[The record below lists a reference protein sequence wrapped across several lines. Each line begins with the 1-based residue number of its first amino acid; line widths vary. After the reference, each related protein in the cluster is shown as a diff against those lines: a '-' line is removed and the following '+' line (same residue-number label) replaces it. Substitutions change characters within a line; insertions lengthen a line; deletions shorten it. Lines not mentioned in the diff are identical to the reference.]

1 MSSAARQ
8 AHPVDV
14 AASEGATSFLRA
26 KNLPEAI
33 SLTNTPGKVCS
44 SAASAAEDASARSC
58 ASGVSLMSPS
68 RISSEVYTSSHHTES
83 RQRSSSS
90 EAQAGVMPEALHEMG
105 IIGSARNGKDLPAT
119 LHTPT
124 TKLKAQ
130 KHGKP
135 LAVKLHPPPSAAV
148 ERPTLPPSSHT
159 PEKVQPT
166 FSSFNPLRKDSAQ
179 PLSDLFSLQI
189 PSSHTQKSKTLSS
202 EQLPPTHPKIT
213 GAPKVPQNLDQRGMS
228 SVACSNVHLSVL
240 ADLLEKKVF
249 SEEDVLLELEAIRKR
264 SLLTSTPFNR
274 RLLPILAWYLLR
286 DKFGEEAATRYVFL
300 LTSPAGVPRS
310 DGAVNTTLTIASFL
324 PRVNTIRRVR
334 REAKE
339 SNRKK
344 PMHHYAIA
352 PPACPTETAKL
363 CDVKGAHHQRQHLRR
378 VPAFDALEDASDIPT
393 ACPTDRFSLK
403 SPITRSSPCL
413 RSVSPLQYGRLRVYT
428 RAHAAVD
435 RQAAKAEDRPV
446 VDVIMD
452 AADPQARAK
461 NAFEIV
467 QAEASSVVEEPSV
480 FHGFGHQSPAARG
493 PATKLTSKR
502 RSPIPP
508 ASAHPTG
515 ALAEATARSRH
526 GLQVHGSQGCE
537 MLSVTPSAG
546 AFSGIAPATDTEEGL
561 SLFYRERA
569 EGVGQECM
577 PSASVFWQAI
587 TPPHTSAGGKASGR
601 RCLPAKH
608 SQHRHLDRSA
618 SPADVMGAVT
628 PCLSSILAVRDY
640 DASAQQSGLASETVN
655 APDLSTM
662 TSATTSSHSWVEYSH
677 GVAGDRKYYNAE
689 LDVILED
696 APSQALTSAT
706 AYSAL
711 NDLHESPVGDD
722 DAEHAA
728 GTAHCPAISS
738 PLQGRSVAEASPPCA
753 PEVTDTSRYQREQQS
768 YSYMN
773 GAENSM
779 SRTVKATEHYSMLL
793 NTSTAAH
800 RPACLLCSR
809 SAEVRENSNT
819 KLPGMAQAFQPES
832 TIEKKHS
839 YSSLLESHIDTVAKS
854 STERIATER
863 RDSDSHT
870 VAEYSAFIC
879 AEASAMEPSTSGAV
893 QSQAIKTSET
903 WRSDTSATTAA
914 AVSIVDP
921 SANMVHSTQQSTCGI
936 LNTPTTSRSRMPCSD
951 LHSSRRVE
959 RKAQLCGRPATESSL
974 DDTPVYSISFSRTNT
989 HHSSPSTRIN
999 GSSYAA
1005 SAPGGESGFG
1015 NLLRTNVE
1023 ASALGSGDDLRGSL
1037 AESFPSIAFPGASVH
1052 QNSVLPGGT
1061 STNAEGSCAY
1071 QNIRC
1076 SNFIQHSANQHGQ
1089 RKTHL
1094 RTSASLPPT
1103 ASATTLLRESPDHRP
1118 SSSDANVRR
1127 SLSDA
1132 LAAPFGDSFSMHNLT
1147 AKANDTSQTIHSH
1160 HPPPTHSTTAPAMEN
1175 FGSLVEHHSVHLRGG
1190 YGSVMEGDSAVAP
1203 DASLALRSAGGYGS
1217 VMEGDSAVA
1226 PNASLASRSAG
1237 GYGSVMEGDSA
1248 VAPNASLALRSA
1260 GGYGSVMEGDSAV
1273 APNASL
1279 ASRSAGGYGSVMEG
1293 DSAVAPDASLA
1304 SRSAGG
1310 YGSVM
1315 EGDSGFPLCS
1325 QTGISAIPSAL
1336 TATIID
1342 ETASWMCTALWRCG
1356 RGDAETLNSSMDPA
1370 ELTEALQKLG
1380 EGQGSCVKD
1389 NSACT
1394 FGEVGCYC
1402 DTERRRTCTMA
1413 ATTQAPRLLQPAP
1426 PLEANSRGQAFD
1438 RFAMRSSP
1446 SEKGAGSESRST
1458 APPASVPLQ
1467 TMLNTAVQYQCHQR
1481 TSCVS
1486 SAEILGQRSG
1496 TPVRVEGG
1504 LTLRVFPSP
1513 ARCAEKVSTKQAPQH
1528 LSAASKL
1535 GTATVAPG
1543 KSASPGRC
1551 KERDASH
1558 TKSFLERNGFRSHV
1572 TILTDPRS
1580 STDLSVHN
1588 IPDICLS
1595 RGDKSIEQLCE
1606 HEYLDYEVSGHHRVD
1621 FPMIA
1626 PVSILQNSLGNSRL
1640 HDTKTSEVARPP
1652 AAAAAP
1658 CRVKAC
1664 DGETVWGMETADDS
1678 VATGCISPFPLPP
1691 DATVVNPTAGALSD
1705 ESLRMPR
1712 NMTTMLFV
1720 DANQSGRLSFMQ
1732 AVHGEASTAR
1742 DSEEVDKPEVSLG
1755 VCATRKNLPTCLVHS
1770 WLDASHVIDN
1780 HRAFRPDASAAAV
1793 RMRLSNADHSRSVG
1807 VSHSENTE
1815 KDVTAVDEM
1824 PMDRSDESSKNATS
1838 AGRETGKSGV
1848 LVSPSTDPTN
1858 TQPAANMPE
1867 CRFAHRPSLHPYSCT
1882 GDDHN
1887 SSVRR
1892 EQRPRRHT
1900 ILDVPGV
1907 PYVASPDISLHTDM
1921 REAQRK
1927 EKERELFAMRWAQRG
1942 LMWQRQENEA
1952 QRYEEYQARFGAG
1965 ERVSGCPR
1973 MKKLSLQGAP
1983 ILQRPGPLNDPRSP
1997 MPMRPRSLGYSP
2009 QGRHN

>member
-58 ASGVSLMSPS
+58 ASEVSLMSPS

-90 EAQAGVMPEALHEMG
+90 EAQAGFMPEALHEMG

-124 TKLKAQ
+124 AKLKVQ

-135 LAVKLHPPPSAAV
+135 LAVKLHPPPSAAA

-159 PEKVQPT
+159 SEKVQPT

-179 PLSDLFSLQI
+179 PSSDLFSMQI
-189 PSSHTQKSKTLSS
+189 PSSHTQKSKTSSS
-202 EQLPPTHPKIT
+202 EQLPPTHPKIA

-300 LTSPAGVPRS
+300 LTSSAGVPRS

-324 PRVNTIRRVR
+324 PRVNKIRRVR

-344 PMHHYAIA
+344 PMHHYAIT
-352 PPACPTETAKL
+352 PPACSTETAKL
-363 CDVKGAHHQRQHLRR
+363 CDVKGAHHQRQRLRR
-378 VPAFDALEDASDIPT
+378 MPAFDALEDASDIPT
-393 ACPTDRFSLK
+393 ASPTDRFSLK

-413 RSVSPLQYGRLRVYT
+413 RSVSPLQYGQLRVYT

-493 PATKLTSKR
+493 TATKLTSKR

-537 MLSVTPSAG
+537 MLGVTPSAG
-546 AFSGIAPATDTEEGL
+546 AFSGIAPATDSEEGL
-561 SLFYRERA
+561 SLFYRERV

-577 PSASVFWQAI
+577 PSASAFWQAI
-587 TPPHTSAGGKASGR
+587 TPPHASAEGKASGR

-640 DASAQQSGLASETVN
+640 DASAQQSGLASETGN

-662 TSATTSSHSWVEYSH
+662 TSATTSSHSCVEYSH

-722 DAEHAA
+722 DAENAA

-738 PLQGRSVAEASPPCA
+738 LLQGRSVAETSPPCA
-753 PEVTDTSRYQREQQS
+753 PEVTDTSRYQREQRS

-809 SAEVRENSNT
+809 STEVRENSNT
-819 KLPGMAQAFQPES
+819 KLPGMAQASQPES
-832 TIEKKHS
+832 TIEKKHG
-839 YSSLLESHIDTVAKS
+839 YSSLLESHIDTVATS
-854 STERIATER
+854 STQRIATER

-914 AVSIVDP
+914 AVSIVEP

-936 LNTPTTSRSRMPCSD
+936 LNTPTTSRCRMPCSD

-1023 ASALGSGDDLRGSL
+1023 ASALGSGDDLRGFL
-1037 AESFPSIAFPGASVH
+1037 AESFPSIAFPGASFH

-1061 STNAEGSCAY
+1061 STNAKGSCAY

-1118 SSSDANVRR
+1118 ASSDANVRR

-1147 AKANDTSQTIHSH
+1147 AKDNDTSQAIHSH

-1203 DASLALRSAGGYGS
+1203 DASLA
-1217 VMEGDSAVA
+1217 
-1226 PNASLASRSAG
+1226 SRSAG

-1248 VAPNASLALRSA
+1248 VAP
-1260 GGYGSVMEGDSAV
+1260 D
-1273 APNASL
+1273 ASL

-1315 EGDSGFPLCS
+1315 EGDS
-1325 QTGISAIPSAL
+1325 AV
-1336 TATIID
+1336 
-1342 ETASWMCTALWRCG
+1342 AS
-1356 RGDAETLNSSMDPA
+1356 DASLA
-1370 ELTEALQKLG
+1370 
-1380 EGQGSCVKD
+1380 
-1389 NSACT
+1389 
-1394 FGEVGCYC
+1394 
-1402 DTERRRTCTMA
+1402 
-1413 ATTQAPRLLQPAP
+1413 
-1426 PLEANSRGQAFD
+1426 
-1438 RFAMRSSP
+1438 
-1446 SEKGAGSESRST
+1446 SRS
-1458 APPASVPLQ
+1458 AGGYGSV
-1467 TMLNTAVQYQCHQR
+1467 MEGDSAV
-1481 TSCVS
+1481 
-1486 SAEILGQRSG
+1486 A
-1496 TPVRVEGG
+1496 
-1504 LTLRVFPSP
+1504 
-1513 ARCAEKVSTKQAPQH
+1513 
-1528 LSAASKL
+1528 
-1535 GTATVAPG
+1535 
-1543 KSASPGRC
+1543 
-1551 KERDASH
+1551 
-1558 TKSFLERNGFRSHV
+1558 
-1572 TILTDPRS
+1572 
-1580 STDLSVHN
+1580 
-1588 IPDICLS
+1588 
-1595 RGDKSIEQLCE
+1595 
-1606 HEYLDYEVSGHHRVD
+1606 
-1621 FPMIA
+1621 
-1626 PVSILQNSLGNSRL
+1626 
-1640 HDTKTSEVARPP
+1640 
-1652 AAAAAP
+1652 
-1658 CRVKAC
+1658 
-1664 DGETVWGMETADDS
+1664 
-1678 VATGCISPFPLPP
+1678 
-1691 DATVVNPTAGALSD
+1691 
-1705 ESLRMPR
+1705 
-1712 NMTTMLFV
+1712 
-1720 DANQSGRLSFMQ
+1720 
-1732 AVHGEASTAR
+1732 
-1742 DSEEVDKPEVSLG
+1742 
-1755 VCATRKNLPTCLVHS
+1755 
-1770 WLDASHVIDN
+1770 
-1780 HRAFRPDASAAAV
+1780 PDASLA
-1793 RMRLSNADHSRSVG
+1793 SRSAGGYGSVMEG
-1807 VSHSENTE
+1807 DS
-1815 KDVTAVDEM
+1815 AVAPDASLAS
-1824 PMDRSDESSKNATS
+1824 RS
-1838 AGRETGKSGV
+1838 AGGYGSVMEGDSAV
-1848 LVSPSTDPTN
+1848 APD
-1858 TQPAANMPE
+1858 A
-1867 CRFAHRPSLHPYSCT
+1867 SLASRSAGGYGSVME
-1882 GDDHN
+1882 GDSAVAPDA
-1887 SSVRR
+1887 SLASRSAGGYGSVMEGDSAVAPDASLASRSAGGYGSVMEGDSAVAPDASLASR
-1892 EQRPRRHT
+1892 SAGGYGSVMEG
-1900 ILDVPGV
+1900 DSA
-1907 PYVASPDISLHTDM
+1907 VASDASLASRSAGGYGSVMEGDSAVASDASLASRSAGGYGSVMEGDSAVASDASLASRSAGGYGSVMEGDSAVAPDASLASRSAGGYGSVMEGDSAVAPDASLASRSAGGYGSVM
-1921 REAQRK
+1921 EGDSAVAPDASLASRSAGGYGSVMEGDSAVAPDASLASRSAGGYGSVMEGDSAVAPDASLASRSAGGYGSVMEGDSAVAPDASLASRSAGGYGSVMEGDSAVAPDASLASRSAGGYGSVMEGDSAVAPDASLASRSAGGYGSVMEGDSALAPERK
-1927 EKERELFAMRWAQRG
+1927 PCVAVGRW
-1942 LMWQRQENEA
+1942 
-1952 QRYEEYQARFGAG
+1952 
-1965 ERVSGCPR
+1965 
-1973 MKKLSLQGAP
+1973 
-1983 ILQRPGPLNDPRSP
+1983 
-1997 MPMRPRSLGYSP
+1997 
-2009 QGRHN
+2009 